1 MRRRYIAALSVIVPI
16 IVIALLKQFY
26 PLSYDLLF
34 GYIVAIALLFKGAL
48 ISFFTV
54 SKLKIITFLKGLTLL
69 QATILL
75 LKRWLLDNVLT
86 IWIKEN
92 IIRHILDAIKNSIAY
107 YRSLNFRKKLK
118 NFFIPFIV
126 TITLIWMVGSWG
138 YLDDILLFTEL
149 KVFIVGFS
157 KTMLLLLGK
166 IFGFVL
172 DSWISPI
179 LEVFALSF
187 LLTKL
192 EDWLGREHFI
202 VRAINWLGEGLN
214 SIVSLFANINRKYIA
229 TLLNRPV
236 KRKSKELGEY
246 INSYINRKRSEY
258 EYEQFERLET
268 KILKGHI
275 DAYHNFRGM
284 EKIRDKKR
292 LYSLINK
299 QTKDYL
305 DIVAF
310 VSRDKFGNLVAE
322 DVDNSYYHD
331 IFILEGVAS
340 SHRDGIKPKQEQIPD
355 FSDFWILNSSN
366 YPAKLVATAK
376 YDGQIIEP
384 KSVTF
389 IKTKEPIDY
398 KRDKICFEFKEQIE
412 CAVVLEEE

>member
-1 MRRRYIAALSVIVPI
+1 MRRRYIAALSVVVPI
-16 IVIALLKQFY
+16 IVIAVLKQFY

-54 SKLKIITFLKGLTLL
+54 SKLKIIAFLKGLTLL

-75 LKRWLLDNVLT
+75 IKRWLLDNVLT
-86 IWIKEN
+86 VWIKEN
-92 IIRHILDAIKNSIAY
+92 IISHIVGAISNSLRY
-107 YRSLNFRKKLK
+107 YRSLNLRKKLK
-118 NFFIPFIV
+118 NIFIPLIV
-126 TITLIWMVGSWG
+126 ITVTLWLIVSWG

-157 KTMLLLLGK
+157 KTMLLLLSK
-166 IFGFVL
+166 IFGFVV

-192 EDWLGREHFI
+192 EDWLGSENFI

-229 TLLNRPV
+229 TVLNRPV
-236 KRKSKELGEY
+236 KRKSKELGAY
-246 INSYINRKRSEY
+246 IDSYINRKKSEY

-275 DAYHNFRGM
+275 DAYHTFKGM

-310 VSRDKFGNLVAE
+310 VSRDRFGNLVAE

-340 SHRDGIKPKQEQIPD
+340 SHRDGVKPEQEQMPD
-355 FSDFWILNSSN
+355 SSDFWILNSSN
-366 YPAKLVATAK
+366 YPARLIGTAK

-412 CAVVLEEE
+412 CAVILEE